1 MPGIAILGAQFGD
14 EGKGKITDFYADR
27 ADITVRFQGGAN
39 AGHTIY
45 RNEQKFVFHLLPVG
59 IMTSHT
65 TNVIACGCVVDI
77 ITLHEEILAARQLGI
92 QISPDNLK
100 ISARATVVLPAY
112 IEADIKSETESQN
125 RIGTTRRGIGPAYS
139 AKASREAFQMAEI
152 ADPQKFLEKYLTMLK
167 ASSLYQDA
175 LGVEAH
181 WSSYREPLY
190 NASTFLAPYI
200 SDTSSFLKDAHKFGR
215 SIIFEGAQ
223 GALLDNDLGTYPH
236 VTSST
241 TVSSG
246 VAIGAGIAP
255 SYLNGSIGVAK
266 AYVTR
271 VGAGPFLT
279 LMDEESHQVVQTEG
293 KEFGATTGR
302 PRLCGWL
309 DLPALKYAI
318 AINDYDGIII
328 TKVDVLDTLSEIKV
342 CTKYEP
348 VDTSAKFFESDYPLD
363 LTKFK
368 PGYKTLQG
376 WTTSTRDARSI
387 SELPLKLREYLAYI
401 EKYIE
406 VPIYGIS
413 TGPNTSSY
421 IERRAI
427 FKPLPLIRRFER
439 VSFTTDL
446 GHCSQLNSMET

>member
-27 ADITVRFQGGAN
+27 ADVTVRFQGGAN

-45 RNEQKFVFHLLPVG
+45 RNSQKFVFHLLPVG
-59 IMTSHT
+59 IMTAHT

-77 ITLHEEILAARQLGI
+77 VTLHQEILAARQLGI

-100 ISARATVVLPAY
+100 ISARATVVLPTY
-112 IEADIKSETESQN
+112 IEADVKAENETQN

-139 AKASREAFQMAEI
+139 AKASRDALQMAQI
-152 ADPQKFLEKYLTMLK
+152 TDAHSFLDTYLSLLK
-167 ASSLYQDA
+167 ESPLYQDDTHA
-175 LGVEAH
+175 ERHWHSHREA
-181 WSSYREPLY
+181 LY
-190 NASTFLAPYI
+190 NASIFLTPYI
-200 SDTSSFLKDAHKFGR
+200 TDTSLFLRDAHKFGR

-236 VTSST
+236 VTSSNT
-241 TVSSG
+241 ISSG

-279 LMDEESHQVVQTEG
+279 RMDEESHEIVQTQG

-309 DLPALKYAI
+309 DLPALKYAVT
-318 AINDYDGIII
+318 INDYDGIII

-342 CTKYEP
+342 CTKYKP
-348 VDTSAKFFESDYPLD
+348 IDASTKFFESNYPLD
-363 LTKFK
+363 LTKFE
-368 PGYKTLQG
+368 PVYETLEG
-376 WTTSTRDARSI
+376 WTTSTRGLRSI
-387 SELPLKLREYLAYI
+387 GDLPLKLREYLAYI
-401 EKYIE
+401 ERYLE

-413 TGPNTSSY
+413 TGPDTSSY

-439 VSFTTDL
+439 VSFTSDL
-446 GHCSQLNSMET
+446 GHCSQFNSMET